1 MILLVRNIV
10 EDASAILSP
19 IRYFVNVAECS
30 SGLLQQKENAKK
42 KCIVRRRGR
51 GKGN

>member
-1 MILLVRNIV
+1 LARNTA

-19 IRYFVNVAECS
+19 KRYFVNVVGCS
-30 SGLLQQKENAKK
+30 SGLPRQKENAKK
-42 KCIVRRRGR
+42 KCIVRRKGR